1 MFSQKKLLNAFVE
14 TENCQHSSITY
25 LLQAVYLYL
34 FRHVKTAQVC
44 CSDSRHPG
52 IKHEMDLG
60 INMRKPRG
68 KKKQSVVVRKGLN
81 ASYEKLKWHI
91 LKKYLKQSELKLTR
105 TTLKKKL

>member
-1 MFSQKKLLNAFVE
+1 
-14 TENCQHSSITY
+14 
-25 LLQAVYLYL
+25 
-34 FRHVKTAQVC
+34 
-44 CSDSRHPG
+44 
-52 IKHEMDLG
+52 MDLG

-81 ASYEKLKWHI
+81 ASYEKLEWHI